1 MKENGYKTTAEQ
13 CHEKAKKLKMDYRK
27 IKDKHKVTGTGR
39 KWKFLEPLDQ
49 VMGYKPTTL
58 PPVVDTSHESFEIE
72 KGESYASVTE
82 ENRRDKAQ
90 TPRTDGEL
98 SVTLTENQSV
108 SSDNSKVVN
117 TPVASRIK
125 KAKKGKIREDWIEK
139 SVDTMA
145 DKMIAASAENDRKFI
160 ELEEKRMKF
169 ENGRKGK
176 K

>member
-1 MKENGYKTTAEQ
+1 MVGNWKDDEILSLINIWGDDVVQAQLEGCKRNKSVYENIGKAMKESGYETTAEQ
-13 CHEKAKKLKMDYRK
+13 CREKAKKLEMDYRK
-27 IKDKHKVTGTGR
+27 IKDKHRVTGTGR

-82 ENRRDKAQ
+82 KKRRDKAQ

-125 KAKKGKIREDWIEK
+125 KAKKRKI
-139 SVDTMA
+139 
-145 DKMIAASAENDRKFI
+145 
-160 ELEEKRMKF
+160 
-169 ENGRKGK
+169 
-176 K
+176 